1 MGSEGLRDI
10 RIAAFGAHA
19 GDMEITA
26 GALLMKYSL
35 SGANTMTIHALKPSG
50 KWARPPDLS
59 VEEYAQRRYDQ
70 AFQVGKLL
78 GTQVKFLGYTEGE
91 PFENEDMLSKVCDLI
106 DDFEPDIVLTHW
118 KGSYH
123 PDHILTFLNVTEGIN
138 RSKSKGLAKGKPPH
152 KIGGFFFP
160 ENWEDPQGFQQDVY
174 VDVSD
179 HLDAYVQ
186 AISLYDFT
194 DGKYSGF
201 DYIGYYR
208 SLARLRGIEARC
220 KYAEV
225 FMIPN
230 EWAAKRQVGDFL
242 PL

>member
-1 MGSEGLRDI
+1 LRSGKLRDI

-26 GALLMKYSL
+26 GALLMKYSHH
-35 SGANTMTIHALKPSG
+35 GASTMTIHALRPSG
-50 KWARPPDLS
+50 KWAKPPNLT
-59 VEEYAQRRYDQ
+59 VEQYAQQRYDQ

-78 GTQVKFLGYTEGE
+78 GTQIRFMGYKEGE
-91 PFENEDMLSKVCDLI
+91 PFESEDMISKVCGVLA
-106 DDFEPDIVLTHW
+106 DFEPDIVLTHW

-123 PDHILTFLNVTEGIN
+123 PDHILTFLNVNEGIN
-138 RSKSKGLAKGKPPH
+138 RAKNNASTKGKPSPRVR
-152 KIGGFFFP
+152 GFFFP
-160 ENWEDPQGFQQDVY
+160 ENWEDPQGFQHDIY

-179 HLDAYVQ
+179 QLEAYID

-208 SLARLRGIEARC
+208 ALARLRGIEARC
-220 KYAEV
+220 KYAQV

-230 EWAAKRQVGDFL
+230 EWATRRQVGEFL